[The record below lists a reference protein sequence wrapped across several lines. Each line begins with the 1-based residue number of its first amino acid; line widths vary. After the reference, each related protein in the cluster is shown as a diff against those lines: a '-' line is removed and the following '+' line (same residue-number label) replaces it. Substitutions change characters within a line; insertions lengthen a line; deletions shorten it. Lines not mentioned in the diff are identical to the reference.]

1 MYYALANLLYP
12 EVPMRAA
19 LALLAFLSVSSLAQ
33 TPAVSKAF
41 LLADVHTS
49 PFTSN
54 PFMHGNSI
62 QGGLYFLTQATM
74 VDLIATAYGVDAANV
89 QGGPAWL
96 ERDRYDIRAKVPP
109 KTTQD
114 DVKLMLRA
122 LLADRFHLVV
132 KTGSAPMPT
141 YILSAGPGKPK
152 MTESEGTGEGACI
165 PLPPPPKPS
174 PGAPSYI
181 TVNCKNLTMAAFAD
195 TLHNFAGGYLDQP
208 VIDET
213 NLARAWDFTIK
224 WTGRGE
230 LEKQGADGISI
241 FAAVEKQLG
250 LKLELKTASRP
261 VFQVASV
268 NETPTPNAAN
278 IAEALPEP
286 PAAPFEVTVV
296 KPSAPDEQG
305 YGRING
311 DQIETRAI
319 PLMFL
324 ITFGWDLNPNNK
336 ESIANAPKW
345 LDTKKFDILAKA
357 GANVRVDRF
366 SSGNLINY
374 EDLRNML
381 RAMIT
386 ERFQMKWHM
395 ENRPVTAYT
404 LTAAKPR
411 LKPTLDPT
419 ERTRCK
425 EGPGPDGKDPRVTSP
440 VLNRLITCQN
450 MTIAQIG
457 DELQRVANGY
467 IYNTVVD
474 GTGLG
479 GSYDF
484 TLSFSSADKV
494 LPTAGDAGN
503 SSDPNGALSVFDAVN
518 KQLGLKLEKTRRPS
532 PVLVIDHLEEN
543 PTEN

>member
-1 MYYALANLLYP
+1 
-12 EVPMRAA
+12 MRAA
-19 LALLAFLSVSSLAQ
+19 LVLFALLSVSSQAQ
-33 TPAVSKAF
+33 TPAVSKSF
-41 LLADVHTS
+41 VIADVHAS

-62 QGGLYFLTQATM
+62 QGDRYFLTQASM
-74 VDLIATAYGVDAANV
+74 IDLIATAYGVDAANV
-89 QGGPAWL
+89 HGGPSWL

-109 KTTQD
+109 KTTPD
-114 DVKLMLRA
+114 DIKLMLRT

-132 KTGSAPMPT
+132 KTGTAPMPT

-152 MTESEGTGEGACI
+152 MTESEGTDEGACM
-165 PLPPPPKPS
+165 PLPPPQNAAPD
-174 PGAPSYI
+174 APSYI
-181 TVNCKNLTMAAFAD
+181 TVNCKNLTMAALAE
-195 TLHNFAGGYLDQP
+195 TLHLFAGGYLDQP

-213 NLARAWDFTIK
+213 NLAGAWNFTIK
-224 WTGRGE
+224 WTGRGQ

-250 LKLELKTASRP
+250 LKLELKTAPRP
-261 VFQVASV
+261 VFEVASV
-268 NETPTPNAAN
+268 DETPTPNAAN

-286 PAAPFEVTVV
+286 PAAPFEVVV
-296 KPSAPDEQG
+296 IRPSAPDAQG
-305 YGRING
+305 YGRITG
-311 DQIETRAI
+311 DQIETRAT

-336 ESIANAPKW
+336 ESIVNAPKW
-345 LDTKKFDILAKA
+345 LDTAKFDIRAKA
-357 GANVRVDRF
+357 GANVRVDKF

-381 RAMIT
+381 RAMIS

-395 ENRPVTAYT
+395 EDRPVTAYT
-404 LTAAKPR
+404 LTAVKPR

-419 ERTRCK
+419 ERTKCK
-425 EGPGPDGKDPRVTSP
+425 EGPGPDGKDPRIASP
-440 VLNRLITCQN
+440 ALNRLITCQN

-457 DELQRVANGY
+457 DELQHVAGGY

-474 GTGLG
+474 GTGIK

-484 TLSFSSADKV
+484 TLSFSSADKI
-494 LPTAGDAGN
+494 LPTAGNAGGDAA
-503 SSDPNGALSVFDAVN
+503 SDPNGALSVFDAVN
-518 KQLGLKLEKTRRPS
+518 RQLGLKLEKTKRPY
-532 PVLVIDHLEEN
+532 PVLVIDHIEET